1 MQKQVFVPWKGTRCF
16 NLVAEPRLLL
26 AFATL
31 LIAVVAGVWFG
42 GDDGTSSSD
51 NIGQRTGRQQEPQHV
66 SFEVEHQTTFTT
78 ILAKS
83 TTMTATQ
90 MYDRSPIAADLTM
103 TTNPGVHLK
112 PLGSSPNLNV
122 DDQGA
127 DGLETLSLFLSS
139 IQH

>member
-1 MQKQVFVPWKGTRCF
+1 MS
-16 NLVAEPRLLL
+16 
-26 AFATL
+26 
-31 LIAVVAGVWFG
+31 G

-66 SFEVEHQTTFTT
+66 SFEIEHQTTFTT

-83 TTMTATQ
+83 TTMTERVVQTTARTI
-90 MYDRSPIAADLTM
+90 DGSNSDVRSEPFGPDLTT
-103 TTNPGVHLK
+103 TTNHGVPLK
-112 PLGSSPNLNV
+112 PSGSSSNLNV

>member
-31 LIAVVAGVWFG
+31 LIAMVAGVWFG
-42 GDDGTSSSD
+42 GDDGTSSSG

-83 TTMTATQ
+83 TTMTERVVQTAATTI
-90 MYDRSPIAADLTM
+90 DGSNSDVRSEPYWSRFDDDDKSWCTSEAILALHPI
-103 TTNPGVHLK
+103 
-112 PLGSSPNLNV
+112 
-122 DDQGA
+122 
-127 DGLETLSLFLSS
+127 
-139 IQH
+139 